1 MAGPGAA
8 RWRRSPRRTRRE
20 GGNEPR
26 RVVRAGIQRVG
37 RALATPLGA
46 VGLEY
51 TIRAVTCVL
60 G

>member
-1 MAGPGAA
+1 
-8 RWRRSPRRTRRE
+8 
-20 GGNEPR
+20 
-26 RVVRAGIQRVG
+26 
-37 RALATPLGA
+37 

>member
-1 MAGPGAA
+1 VGGTLVGFVMVSWNVEPQPPEIIGP
-8 RWRRSPRRTRRE
+8 WFLWKLL
-20 GGNEPR
+20 
-26 RVVRAGIQRVG
+26 IDQRH
-37 RALATPLGA
+37 P